1 MIIAIDGPSGAGKST
16 VAKLVSNKLNYEYI
30 DTGAMYR
37 ALAYKIVKNNLD
49 IDKININELLDN
61 TTIDYNN
68 NCVYL
73 DGENVESY
81 IRNEQISKVSS
92 NISKIKEVREMM
104 VKSQRSI
111 AETKNVI
118 LDGRDIGTVIFPN
131 ADLKIFITANNEIRA
146 KRRFEELK
154 AKGNDVKY
162 EDVLNDINIRDYND
176 TTRSNSPLKI
186 AKDAI
191 AIDTSKMS
199 IEKVVEK
206 IILLVK
212 EKIDVI

>member
-73 DGENVESY
+73 DDENVESF

-118 LDGRDIGTVIFPN
+118 LDGRDIGTVVFPN

-176 TTRSNSPLKI
+176 TTRSNSPLKM

>member
-73 DGENVESY
+73 DGENVERF

-111 AETKNVI
+111 AETKDVI
-118 LDGRDIGTVIFPN
+118 LDGRDIGTVVFPN

-176 TTRSNSPLKI
+176 TTRSNSPLKM

-191 AIDTSKMS
+191 AIDTSRMS
-199 IEKVVEK
+199 IENVVEK